1 MSSTT
6 DKISGQWKQIKGKV
20 QEKYGE
26 LTDDDVAKAEGKKE
40 NLVGIIQEKT
50 GKAKEEVK
58 SFIDNL

>member
-40 NLVGIIQEKT
+40 NLVGITQEKT

>member
-1 MSSTT
+1 MSATT
-6 DKISGQWKQIKGKV
+6 DKISGKWKQIKGKV

-50 GKAKEEVK
+50 GEAKDKVK
-58 SFIDNL
+58 SFIDSL